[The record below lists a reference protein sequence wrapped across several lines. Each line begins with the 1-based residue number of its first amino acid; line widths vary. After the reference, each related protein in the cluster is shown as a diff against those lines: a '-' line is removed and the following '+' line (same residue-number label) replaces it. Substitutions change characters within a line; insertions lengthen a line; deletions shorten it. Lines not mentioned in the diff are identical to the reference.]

1 MKSDIPIIWILSKTV
16 MVIWIV
22 FKHCLWIAIL
32 SSFFENYS
40 FSMNKETGK
49 SNKSYEV
56 VCWNRTLW
64 LTSWKLEIT
73 IYE

>member
-1 MKSDIPIIWILSKTV
+1 MISDIPTIWILRKTV

-40 FSMNKETGK
+40 FSLNKKRQENQI
-49 SNKSYEV
+49 SEV

>member
-40 FSMNKETGK
+40 FSMNKKRQENQM
-49 SNKSYEV
+49 S
-56 VCWNRTLW
+56 
-64 LTSWKLEIT
+64 LTKWCAGIGPSGLHLGNWK
-73 IYE
+73 